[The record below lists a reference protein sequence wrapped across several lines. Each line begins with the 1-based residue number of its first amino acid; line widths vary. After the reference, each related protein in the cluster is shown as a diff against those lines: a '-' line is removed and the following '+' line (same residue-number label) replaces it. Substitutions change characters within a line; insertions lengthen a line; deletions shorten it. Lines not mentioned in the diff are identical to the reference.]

1 MILIL
6 ILRLTGGDDRTADTK
21 INFSKVQYYKGKIKL
36 RSKDDEALF
45 KQTPDNN
52 NALIIPPYFLPPII
66 KSRF

>member
-1 MILIL
+1 MILS
-6 ILRLTGGDDRTADTK
+6 LRLTGGMTGLDTK
-21 INFSKVQYYKGKIKL
+21 INVTKVHNYKGKIKL
-36 RSKDDEALF
+36 RSKDDGALF